1 MQTELQIVCAVAK
14 ARCGVQYLSIINSI
28 REELEHAIDKH
39 SRELLCFRVCFF
51 AGISLRG
58 LDGG

>member
-39 SRELLCFRVCFF
+39 SRELLC
-51 AGISLRG
+51 
-58 LDGG
+58 DY

>member
-1 MQTELQIVCAVAK
+1 MQTELQIVCAVTK

-39 SRELLCFRVCFF
+39 SRELLCDY
-51 AGISLRG
+51 IELI
-58 LDGG
+58 LDLCMRFL